1 MVRKREKKE
10 LRRGDERRRG
20 ITKKKEENKAGRE
33 IEKERRTKKLSCV
46 YDTYLAD
53 VNSSIIATANSK
65 DNGGFTEWSKVRT
78 KCRTK
83 TCGNIFNK

>member
-1 MVRKREKKE
+1 M
-10 LRRGDERRRG
+10 
-20 ITKKKEENKAGRE
+20 
-33 IEKERRTKKLSCV
+33 KLSCA

-83 TCGNIFNK
+83 TCANIFNKFRILKVEYYKKEIEIDFFTGNSKEKFDE